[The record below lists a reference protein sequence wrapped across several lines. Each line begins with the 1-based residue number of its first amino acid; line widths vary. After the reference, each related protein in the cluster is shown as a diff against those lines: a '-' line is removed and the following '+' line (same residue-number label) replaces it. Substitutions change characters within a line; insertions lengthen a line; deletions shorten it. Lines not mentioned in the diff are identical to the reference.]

1 MPACLAPCIIP
12 HVEEGE
18 ASEGVGDKVTHGDQ
32 ITVNCSDNYEVSSQ
46 HTSCHTSHTSLYPQ
60 VNRVGEPIECQN
72 GTWSQIP
79 RCVAARCKTMPTPP
93 HNGMIVA
100 PSLNHGA
107 TGLYTCK
114 VGPRASNEGLRIF
127 HNHGEGLPGR

>member
-1 MPACLAPCIIP
+1 M
-12 HVEEGE
+12 
-18 ASEGVGDKVTHGDQ
+18 
-32 ITVNCSDNYEVSSQ
+32 
-46 HTSCHTSHTSLYPQ
+46 
-60 VNRVGEPIECQN
+60 NRVGEPIECQN

-114 VGPRASNEGLRIF
+114 VGVQLQCCGDVVSTPRSAK
-127 HNHGEGLPGR
+127 H